1 MREIKFRAWDKEN
14 NKMFHYGSNEGFFA
28 HAECHDWPV
37 MQYTG
42 LKDKNGK
49 EIYEG
54 DIVKSKMDAGKYVYE
69 FDDDVIGFIEWR
81 DVYAGLA
88 LNTKLGLY
96 NLRFLSPW
104 PHEWDCKCNLKHFN
118 HTVEVIGNIYEN
130 PELINKEG
138 ENGVKV

>member
-54 DIVKSKMDAGKYVYE
+54 DIIEYLSMTGISTRGVVEWGQTAAFYLHSPDQGNLLFDE
-69 FDDDVIGFIEWR
+69 FTGCF
-81 DVYAGLA
+81 
-88 LNTKLGLY
+88 
-96 NLRFLSPW
+96 
-104 PHEWDCKCNLKHFN
+104 HEDEHWKVL
-118 HTVEVIGNIYEN
+118 GNIYEN

-138 ENGVKV
+138 ENAVKV